1 MGICVCVSVIC
12 VRCVHMHVSV
22 EGGVLHMCMSVCDC
36 VYITLYAH
44 VCCISVGV
52 YMMCLYKRVSMGI

>member
-1 MGICVCVSVIC
+1 ML
-12 VRCVHMHVSV
+12 SV

-36 VYITLYAH
+36 VYIILYAR

-52 YMMCLYKRVSMGI
+52 YMMCLYKCVGMGI